1 MPQYTAWEDYYVL
14 KQRFSMALWKKMSKL
29 MRRGASVM
37 PSYGMVG
44 NESSDPTSMMSGPA
58 KERGPIA
65 QEEDEVE

>member
-1 MPQYTAWEDYYVL
+1 
-14 KQRFSMALWKKMSKL
+14 MALWKKMSKL